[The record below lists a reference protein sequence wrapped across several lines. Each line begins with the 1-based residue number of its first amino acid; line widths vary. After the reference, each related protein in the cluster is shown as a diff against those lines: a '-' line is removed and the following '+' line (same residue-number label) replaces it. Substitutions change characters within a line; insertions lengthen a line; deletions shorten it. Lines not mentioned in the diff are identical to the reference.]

1 MASEGDLVLVHVEDK
16 PAFFARIEC
25 ISADVKPDW
34 YQVGLLVLQV
44 PPVQIT
50 WILKEEY
57 INGVLFTMGGKRLL
71 MEQVRVPATESPP
84 DQQDGSDRDNKRHA
98 SVAGG
103 PPGRGEKGKVVSL
116 FDKK

>member
-34 YQVGLLVLQV
+34 YQVSLLVLQV
-44 PPVQIT
+44 PPVQVS

-57 INGVLFTMGGKRLL
+57 INGISFTMGGKKLL
-71 MEQVRVPATESPP
+71 LEQVRAPSTESPP
-84 DQQDGSDRDNKRHA
+84 DQHNDPQRDSKRHA
-98 SVAGG
+98 SGQGDSADT
-103 PPGRGEKGKVVSL
+103 KGKVISL